1 VDLRELHRAALEFLR
16 AWTRSRGISETTPF
30 GEIVRNERFPLVHIA
45 NLAWVDAVPEGGPA
59 PVLAALDGAFLGTD
73 VVHRHVLFTDPAAA
87 YEAQAAFAGLGFQP
101 TAEVALAR
109 VGLPNCIV
117 NDEVE
122 LREVGR
128 DAPEDDLRTVV
139 RAVHG
144 DRGYTPEES
153 RQVHDLDRLRAADLG
168 NRAFVGYLDG
178 RPVASADLWPRGR
191 FGMIGNV
198 GTVPAYRMK
207 GAGRT
212 MIFRMLETA
221 MEERV
226 EYALLTANLSTWT
239 PTLYKT
245 LGFTPVG
252 EVRGFLRPG

>member
-1 VDLRELHRAALEFLR
+1 MAGR
-16 AWTRSRGISETTPF
+16 TPF
-30 GEIVRNERFPLVHIA
+30 GEIVRNERFPLVHMA
-45 NLAWVDAVPEGGPA
+45 NLAWVDALPDDGPA
-59 PVLAALDGAFLGTD
+59 SVLSALDGAFLGTQ
-73 VVHRHVLFTDPAAA
+73 VVHRHILFTDPAGA
-87 YEAQAAFAGLGFQP
+87 YEAQEAFAALGFRP

-117 NDEVE
+117 NEEVQV
-122 LREVGR
+122 REVGR
-128 DAPEDDLRTVV
+128 GASEEDLGDVV
-139 RAVHG
+139 RAVHE
-144 DRGYTPEES
+144 DLGYTPEES
-153 RQVHDLDRLRAADLG
+153 RQVHELDRLRAADLG
-168 NRAFVGYLDG
+168 DRAFVGYLDG

-198 GTVPAYRMK
+198 GTLPAYRMR

-212 MIFRMLETA
+212 MIFRMLEKA

-239 PTLYKT
+239 PTLYQT